1 MKKIKKIIT
10 LSTIICILVMFVTA
24 CQKAEVQNSPT
35 TKNSTIKVTD
45 SRGKEVEVNYPAK
58 RIVCLLNSGLND
70 LYMLGAKDQVIAID
84 KWTYDTKEVY
94 DFTSQIDERVKSK
107 TLPAIDKNIE
117 EIVGMQPDV
126 VVMWAGQ
133 KDDIKTLEDKGVK
146 VIGIQ
151 VDNFEQVY
159 TKINILGKISG
170 KEKRAAEIIDYT
182 KKELENINN
191 KLKSIEQTKKTSALF
206 VWGPTKLDI
215 AGSNSTG
222 DSIIKMSGSK
232 NSAAEVKEEHFVAK
246 MEDVIKWNPEA
257 ILMWNINDLNPEDYF
272 KDTQWSNVKA
282 IQEKKVVELPHPFY
296 CDLWTVKYV
305 YSVNFMTKTL
315 YPDLFKDINLEK
327 SKTDMLKKL
336 YNVDFK

>member
-1 MKKIKKIIT
+1 MKKIISLIT
-10 LSTIICILVMFVTA
+10 MICIMAMLAVG
-24 CQKAEVQNSPT
+24 CQKAKVENTSEPKGKTV
-35 TKNSTIKVTD
+35 KVTD

-58 RIVCLLNSGLND
+58 KIVCLLNSGLND

-84 KWTYDTKEVY
+84 KWTYDTKEVF
-94 DFTSQIDERVKSK
+94 DLTAQIDERVKNKS
-107 TLPAIDKNIE
+107 LPAIDKNIE
-117 EIVGMQPDV
+117 EIVGMNPDV

-151 VDNFEQVY
+151 VDNFDQVY
-159 TKINILGKISG
+159 TKMDILGKISG

-191 KLKSIEQTKKTSALF
+191 KLKSIDEAKKPSALF
-206 VWGPTKLDI
+206 VWGPSKLDI

-222 DSIIKMSGSK
+222 DSIIKMSGAK
-232 NSAAEVKEEHFVAK
+232 NSASDVKEEHIVGK
-246 MEDVIKWNPEA
+246 MEQVVNWNPDS
-257 ILMWNINDLNPEDYF
+257 IIMWNIKDLNPEDYF
-272 KDTQWSNVKA
+272 KDSQWSNIKAVKN
-282 IQEKKVVELPHPFY
+282 KKVVELPHPFY

-305 YSVNFMTKTL
+305 YSVNSIAKTL
-315 YPDLFKDINLEK
+315 YPDLFKDIDLEK
-327 SKTDMLKKL
+327 VKTDMLKKL